1 MAPGFGAAERLPAD
15 RLAAANARRISCW
28 TTFWLI
34 TLTTFSFFVPVE
46 GGVRGLGETRG
57 RPGPRFVG
65 DGVNGAGEEGSS
77 RGRFLGRPGP
87 RFTGVVF
94 DP

>member
-1 MAPGFGAAERLPAD
+1 MTGL
-15 RLAAANARRISCW
+15 
-28 TTFWLI
+28 TFFC
-34 TLTTFSFFVPVE
+34 TVE
-46 GGVRGLGETRG
+46 GGVEGLGEERG

-65 DGVNGAGEEGSS
+65 DGVDGAGEEGSS

-94 DP
+94 NSFAFT